1 MLLVLYLTEL
11 LLCQLASI
19 LLYPYLL
26 IQSNKN
32 LTLNAQL
39 KYILPEGPNE

>member
-11 LLCQLASI
+11 SLCQLTSI
-19 LLYPYLL
+19 HFYAYLL